1 MLRKH
6 TFLMLTILMLPWGC
20 TTALRTPRT
29 PSGPALRVM
38 TFNVN
43 FGLGG
48 DPATL
53 AAISLGQADLI
64 CLQETT
70 PAWEEALR
78 RELSGRYPHMAF
90 KHHQA
95 AGGLAVLSR
104 FPFEDMGTR
113 ASPVGW
119 FPAWRVMV
127 SSPLGAVQVLLVHLH
142 PPVSESGSVISGYF
156 TTPSVR
162 RTEMADFA
170 ALISPELPTLVVG
183 DFNEDSDG
191 RAVALLNKRGFRSV
205 LGEFQR
211 DTDTWRWHTSLG
223 QIRHTLDHII
233 YDPRL
238 DPLDARVLRVGRSD
252 HWPVLATFQKRRST
266 R

>member
-1 MLRKH
+1 MPIVRPL
-6 TFLMLTILMLPWGC
+6 LVLALLLLCGC
-20 TTALRTPRT
+20 TTLRTARK
-29 PSGPALRVM
+29 PSGPALKVM
-38 TFNVN
+38 TYNVN

-53 AAISLGQADLI
+53 AAVSQGEADLI

-78 RELSGRYPHMAF
+78 RELSGRYPYMAF

-104 FPFEDMGTR
+104 FPFKDMETR

-127 SSPLGAVQVLLVHLH
+127 SSPLGALQVVLVHLH

-162 RTEMADFA
+162 KKEMADFA
-170 ALISPELPTLVVG
+170 TLIAPELPTLVLG
-183 DFNEDSDG
+183 DFNEDEGG
-191 RAVALLNKRGFRSV
+191 RAVALLERRGFRSV

-223 QIRHTLDHII
+223 QIRHSLDHIL

-238 DPLDARVLRVGRSD
+238 EPLDARVVNAGRSD
-252 HWPVLATFQKRRST
+252 HLPVLAIFQKRRTT